1 MLVRD
6 FNKAFARPITRIP
19 SLMRTKHEINI
30 HPVMRLC
37 IQTLPGKRIPNIED
51 VAVNVFVWEGG
62 EIGSE
67 QVGGR
72 VEDGVA
78 EEAQDRGVEG

>member
-1 MLVRD
+1 
-6 FNKAFARPITRIP
+6 
-19 SLMRTKHEINI
+19 
-30 HPVMRLC
+30 MRLC